1 MIRSRFTLLISDIM
15 ILCEFDLYCY
25 ALVLCGLY
33 RNNKTKHCAFDLK
46 SVMKSKQIFYLHL
59 LGSGLVIVVHTRQYT
74 ERQWIT
80 ALICEPVAINC
91 LVNFDFDNIIEW
103 WRAFGLSAQNTVFS
117 VQGSNVK
124 NICVVHQFKMLLFK
138 NYYWKSMFEQYVL
151 KYGRRWF

>member
-1 MIRSRFTLLISDIM
+1 M

-91 LVNFDFDNIIEW
+91 LVNLDFDNIIEW
-103 WRAFGLSAQNTVFS
+103 WGRLVCRLKIQCSVFKHWTP
-117 VQGSNVK
+117 G
-124 NICVVHQFKMLLFK
+124 FKCQKYVWSISSKCYCLKIITEKQCLNNMFWNMAGGDFK
-138 NYYWKSMFEQYVL
+138 
-151 KYGRRWF
+151 